1 MYNSDFWSEWLRY
14 CKGLI
19 IPSIWSTL
27 RMLSASMIFA
37 FIIGFALAI
46 LLILWGP
53 KGLKPNK
60 KGYAV
65 MDFFINTIRSFP
77 IIILIVAI
85 SPITRMLLG
94 TSIGE
99 KAAILPLTISAS
111 PFMARIIENSLLS
124 VDYQL
129 IEAARSFGFSDV
141 QIIFKVMIK
150 EAIPSIISGT
160 TLSTIT
166 FLTATTLAGAVGAGG
181 IGAVALNYGY
191 QSFNNTIL
199 YTSVFIL
206 LIMVQLIQ
214 MIGNFMYKKNI

>member
-1 MYNSDFWSEWLRY
+1 MFSSEFWTEWLSY
-14 CKGLI
+14 WKGLI
-19 IPSIWSTL
+19 LPAIWSTL
-27 RMLSASMIFA
+27 RMLSASMILA

-60 KGYAV
+60 RGYGV
-65 MDFFINTIRSFP
+65 MDFIINTIRSFP

-85 SPITRMLLG
+85 SPITRMVVG
-94 TSIGE
+94 SSIGE

-124 VDYQL
+124 VDPQL
-129 IEAARSFGFSDV
+129 IEAARSFGFSNM
-141 QIIFKVMIK
+141 QIIFRVMIK
-150 EAIPSIISGT
+150 EATPSIIAGT

-191 QSFNNTIL
+191 QSFNNSVL

-206 LIMVQLIQ
+206 LIMVQIIQ
-214 MIGNFMYKKNI
+214 MIGNYMYKKNS

>member
-1 MYNSDFWSEWLRY
+1 MFNSGFWSEWLRY
-14 CKGLI
+14 FNGI
-19 IPSIWSTL
+19 IMPAIWSTM
-27 RMLSASMIFA
+27 RMLAASMIFA

-46 LLILWGP
+46 LLIIWGP
-53 KGLKPNK
+53 RGLNPNK
-60 KGYAV
+60 RGYV
-65 MDFFINTIRSFP
+65 LMDFIINAIRSFP

-85 SPITRMLLG
+85 SPITRMVVG

-99 KAAILPLTISAS
+99 KAAIFPLTISAA
-111 PFMARIIENSLLS
+111 PFMARIIENSLLA

-129 IEAARSFGFSDV
+129 IEAARSFGLSNM

-150 EAIPSIISGT
+150 EAIPSIIAGT

-191 QSFNNTIL
+191 QSFNNSVL

-206 LIMVQLIQ
+206 LIMVQVIQ
-214 MIGNFMYKKNI
+214 MLGNFMYKKSI